1 MKNNEIKS
9 PCKVL
14 IFSMTCGQG
23 HNMIAKSLKESF
35 EDFNS
40 TVRIEQFYNNPK
52 KVKRANKKKIFVC
65 KYFPKIYDKIWNR
78 LRATNHYKKNKLPFF
93 ARGAL
98 MHFRKIINDFNPNII
113 VCTHLYASAVIS
125 YMKINKMLSDDIITS
140 TILFDFTLAP
150 YWEYSKGVDYI
161 FQPFENTTEELENKG
176 FSSDQIVTLGMPVR
190 KEFSLEYNINEYKE
204 KLKLPN
210 RFTIMLQ
217 SGGGGIGKNE
227 KLVKKLYAN
236 LKDINIVC
244 INGSNKKSFA
254 GIEKYKSKMKA
265 ENIYNLGFVNNIY
278 DYMKASDLI
287 LTKGGGNG
295 ISEILAL
302 KKPFLIRENLIIN
315 EKINCEFLVKEG
327 VALTAD
333 NLDGIVKVSSDL
345 KNDKSKIA
353 KLQENISRFS
363 RPNASQDIVLF
374 LIDKLKKNQL
384 NKI

>member
-52 KVKRANKKKIFVC
+52 KVKRANSQYFFVC